1 MEVQREER
9 WEEEEGHWRGSER
22 QSKGKREG
30 RKKGKYEGRKKNM
43 KEGRKEIS
51 NPFNPKS

>member
-30 RKKGKYEGRKKNM
+30 RKKGKYEGRKENM
-43 KEGRKEIS
+43 KEGRKDIS